1 MPNTSANIYPHHSP
15 THSRSFSQPALMP
28 TRETR
33 ALARAGVNARVPQAD
48 YSRFLQPS
56 HLPTPGV
63 HTPLYAQPAPD
74 LNGTPDLANMEFT
87 RRHSEAD
94 VLNVQGMLS
103 PLYPTPNHQPA
114 LAMCQSHERS
124 MFSMAPPTSQGL
136 CASFTEAAL
145 GPSSGSDGD
154 YFPEQSPTPSG
165 SQDDC
170 AMSLASVPSP
180 DPFSVA
186 EPDATDAPGPLHKDT
201 TPASHWSP
209 SSLRNGENLGDTGA
223 ARGLKSPK
231 HGRTSKRHR
240 DPMDPRA
247 AKRLERQRKTDE
259 DNIKILWNLFVPK
272 DEKPPLK
279 KDRLETST
287 SRRWNCVYLAQ
298 LLFTVAR
305 YASIWVES
313 YRSLLPQLVSF
324 ERRRCAREG
333 SAAQT
338 EAGVSQQQRQLVRQG
353 DHVMGFAKYFDTSEL
368 GLDDTAG
375 STTSGLQKQTV
386 FLTHR
391 PH

>member
-1 MPNTSANIYPHHSP
+1 
-15 THSRSFSQPALMP
+15 MP

-33 ALARAGVNARVPQAD
+33 ALARAGVDARVPQTG
-48 YSRFLQPS
+48 YSRFPQPT

-63 HTPLYAQPAPD
+63 HTPLYAQPAPG
-74 LNGTPDLANMEFT
+74 LQGTPDLANMEFT

-94 VLNVQGMLS
+94 VLNVQGML
-103 PLYPTPNHQPA
+103 YPTPNHQSA
-114 LAMCQSHERS
+114 LAMCQPYERS
-124 MFSMAPPTSQGL
+124 MFSMAPPTSRGL
-136 CASFTEAAL
+136 SASFAEATQ

-170 AMSLASVPSP
+170 AMSMASVPSP
-180 DPFSVA
+180 DPFSFA
-186 EPDATDAPGPLHKDT
+186 EPDATDASAQSPLHKDI

-209 SSLRNGENLGDTGA
+209 SSGPLRNGENLGDTGA

-240 DPMDPRA
+240 DPVDPRA
-247 AKRLERQRKTDE
+247 ARRLERQRKTDE
-259 DNIKILWNLFVPK
+259 DNIKILWGLFVPK
-272 DEKPPLK
+272 DEKISLK

-287 SRRWNCVYLAQ
+287 SRRWKCVYMAE

-305 YASIWVES
+305 HASAWVES
-313 YRSLLPQLVSF
+313 YRSLLPQLVSI
-324 ERRRCAREG
+324 ERRRLAREG

-338 EAGVSQQQRQLVRQG
+338 AAGLSQQQEQLARSG
-353 DHVMGFAKYFDTSEL
+353 DRVMGFAKYCDTSEF